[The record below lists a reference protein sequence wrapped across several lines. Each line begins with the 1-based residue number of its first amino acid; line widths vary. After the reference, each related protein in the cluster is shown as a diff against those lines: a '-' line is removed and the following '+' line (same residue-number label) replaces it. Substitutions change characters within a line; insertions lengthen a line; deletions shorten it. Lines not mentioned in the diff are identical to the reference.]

1 MRRSLPLWA
10 VLFVFQPVAWHALS
24 ACTHDQALIVTG
36 ESLDAL
42 GQQFAELGPA
52 MNEARQAGTISAD
65 TYAGWRAFGRK
76 FQATYPLACNL
87 WRAADAAKDDRLQVQ
102 AGAIV
107 AALGVDLA
115 TWVALLEHAPPP
127 APDGGP

>member
-1 MRRSLPLWA
+1 MLRRSDKVRLL
-10 VLFVFQPVAWHALS
+10 VLACAFMVASLGS
-24 ACTHDQALIVTG
+24 CTHDQALIVTG

-42 GQQFAELGPA
+42 GQQFASTGAA
-52 MNEARQAGTISAD
+52 MNEARAAGTISAD
-65 TYAGWRAFGRK
+65 TYAGWRTFGRK
-76 FQATYPLACNL
+76 FQAAYPLACSL
-87 WRAADAAKDDRLQVQ
+87 WRAADAAKDERLQVQ

-115 TWVALLEHAPPP
+115 AWVALVEHAPP